1 MLLLY
6 VLCLLFV
13 AGLWRGV
20 TAALWRAIPVNAA
33 IFLAVEGTREL
44 IADTEES
51 VDAFM
56 AKLQGKES
64 TAAM

>member
-1 MLLLY
+1 
-6 VLCLLFV
+6 
-13 AGLWRGV
+13 
-20 TAALWRAIPVNAA
+20 VNAA

-51 VDAFM
+51 VDAFV
-56 AKLQGKES
+56 AKLQGKENS